1 MEAIR
6 QVQQRLLRSRRLPA
20 AGIGLTILILAG
32 WIVFGGLQLR
42 ARIRAQIAGRDAD
55 FLHGVA
61 QMVQVTQ
68 ESDKELGSQ
77 LEQLPDQFAIALQIS
92 ELNQF
97 NGVIATR
104 LFKKI
109 GRASCRERV
118 EIS

>member
-6 QVQQRLLRSRRLPA
+6 RIQQRLLSSRRLPA
-20 AGIGLTILILAG
+20 AGIALTLLILAG
-32 WIVFGGLQLR
+32 TIVFGTFQLR
-42 ARIRAQIAGRDAD
+42 SRVRAQIVGRDAGI
-55 FLHGVA
+55 LHGVA

-77 LEQLPDQFAIALQIS
+77 LEHLPDQFAIALQIS

-104 LFKKI
+104 LFQTN
-109 GRASCRERV
+109 G
-118 EIS
+118 